1 MSENQKSSTKTAN
14 RLAANGLE
22 DFVNYVSS
30 PWRVIWVNF
39 VIGIFRGLGA
49 VVGASIVIAIIIWL
63 LGLST
68 NIPLLGQYT
77 KEIDQV
83 VSDYVYKTDYNDELD
98 RVGNVLLRI
107 EKLLKEQAETKEI
120 SEKISTK

>member
-1 MSENQKSSTKTAN
+1 MSENQKSSNKTAN

-49 VVGASIVIAIIIWL
+49 VVGASIVIAMIIWL

-98 RVGNVLLRI
+98 RVGNILLRI
-107 EKLLKEQAETKEI
+107 EKLLKEQAEAKEI
-120 SEKISTK
+120 SEKASTE

>member
-1 MSENQKSSTKTAN
+1 MSNDQNSRSKSSN
-14 RLAANGLE
+14 RLAVNGLE

-107 EKLLKEQAETKEI
+107 EKLLKEQAEAKEI